1 VQILFAINNMM
12 LKNHPD
18 AFKQFQRMVMMYP
31 DNYGYVYNLAAFMH
45 VALADCRS
53 TSRTSSR

>member
-1 VQILFAINNMM
+1 MM

-18 AFKQFQRMVMMYP
+18 AFKQFQKMVLMYP

-45 VALADCRS
+45 VGGYDCRS
-53 TSRTSSR
+53 MSRTSSR